1 MDVISKL
8 PQIAA
13 GIAAIL
19 LLASL
24 GLDYVRAGKL
34 APFLNWFKREKAD
47 ADDSEMPPV
56 LDRMETLRDLERVR
70 ERAIAAGRMDLR
82 REVDEA
88 AATLFKGDAEQ

>member
-1 MDVISKL
+1 MDAISQLL
-8 PQIAA
+8 PIVA
-13 GIAAIL
+13 GIGSVL

-34 APFLNWFKREKAD
+34 APFLTWFRRENAD
-47 ADDSEMPPV
+47 ADDSTLPPV

-88 AATLFKGDAEQ
+88 AATLFRGEPEQ